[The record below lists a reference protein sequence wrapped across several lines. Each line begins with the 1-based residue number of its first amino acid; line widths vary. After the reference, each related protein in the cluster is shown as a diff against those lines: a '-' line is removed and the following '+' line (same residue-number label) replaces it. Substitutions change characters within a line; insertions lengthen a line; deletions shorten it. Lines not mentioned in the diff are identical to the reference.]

1 MGIVHSRRLT
11 QIRWLI
17 PHLSPLFG
25 KGIHLPEVT
34 GEPDTETAWLIGI
47 RCHWSLE
54 RAAKRTFL
62 SGERS
67 LHTDYGADCE
77 SWRFSQMPR
86 PCHMF

>member
-34 GEPDTETAWLIGI
+34 GEPDTETA
-47 RCHWSLE
+47 
-54 RAAKRTFL
+54 
-62 SGERS
+62 
-67 LHTDYGADCE
+67 
-77 SWRFSQMPR
+77 
-86 PCHMF
+86 